1 MTRIFFF
8 LAALTLCATP
18 ALAIT
23 YYEDP
28 VYKPVSPEDHHP
40 MEDMIMMA
48 EEGDIRAQ
56 YILGDLFAKGKGG
69 FVKSEEKASKW
80 FQMSARNGNG
90 FAFIR
95 LAALAKH
102 SKKWGE
108 AYQWYS
114 LAIDRLPFGNDRK
127 WASTQRDLLEK
138 EKKVDSNDIKA
149 ARKAASDWK
158 DKASDLLKED
168 QASYPAKK
176 AENDAKR
183 EAEAAK
189 AAKSAPKKSEP
200 PKPAE
205 GEKAQ

>member
-1 MTRIFFF
+1 MTRTLFF
-8 LAALTLCATP
+8 LPVLFLLATP
-18 ALAIT
+18 AQAIT

-28 VYKPVSPEDHHP
+28 VYKPVSAEDHHP
-40 MEDMIMMA
+40 MEDMIMLA

-102 SKKWGE
+102 DKKWTE
-108 AYQWYS
+108 AYQWYT
-114 LAIDRLPFGNDRK
+114 LAIERLPFGDDRA
-127 WASTQRDLLEK
+127 WANKQRDALTK
-138 EKKVDSNDIKA
+138 DQKVSKDDIKA
-149 ARKAASDWK
+149 ARKAVDEWE
-158 DKASDLLKED
+158 DKAESLLKED
-168 QASYPAKK
+168 RDMYAAKK
-176 AENDAKR
+176 IENDAKR
-183 EAEAAK
+183 AAEAAK
-189 AAKSAPKKSEP
+189 AAPKKTET
-200 PKPAE
+200 PKAAE